1 MIIGIDVTTAPAG
14 DLAPATLAAI
24 AALGRSGTP
33 ARRLVLLGREEQR
46 LSLRQATHGTA
57 TVLALDPADAGRR
70 AVADYR
76 RRKRDL
82 LAAHGV
88 ELLHVAGGPL
98 DVLSVEVPV
107 VLEVDGLGHRSAPAQ
122 FTAAERGQ
130 RETWWT
136 AAAFRADAVVVPD
149 EAVGA
154 DLGRQLGVDPVKVF
168 VRRPGTD
175 PLPTLAAAYRHVI
188 ARTQPARKAA

>member
-1 MIIGIDVTTAPAG
+1 MIVGIDVTTAPPG
-14 DLAPATLAAI
+14 ELAPVTLAAL

-57 TVLALDPADAGRR
+57 TVLALDAADGGRR

-88 ELLHVAGGPL
+88 ALLHVAGGPL

-107 VLEVDGLGHRSAPAQ
+107 VLEVDGLEHRTGPAQ

-149 EAVGA
+149 EAVRS
-154 DLGRQLGVDPVKVF
+154 DLGGSSASTRSRSSSG
-168 VRRPGTD
+168 RPG
-175 PLPTLAAAYRHVI
+175 PTRCRPWPP
-188 ARTQPARKAA
+188 RTAT